1 MYNNSWKQEAPVLS
15 IRRNDK
21 MSNKNQLA
29 ILAKAG
35 DEQALSELLPL
46 MYETARF
53 LASKLIQ
60 GRDADQDECVAD
72 AVSRTPEILKK
83 WNPKK
88 SKFSS
93 FSEVCMRNFMI
104 NTLRVLRR
112 HDWVPI
118 ETVAEYLVDPIDNTP
133 LEMDDLSEM
142 TKLSEVATSV
152 LHTMSPSQK
161 HMVLMI
167 LRGDRI
173 DSIAQEYGISE
184 KEAKGRLRSAIDYM
198 LFEARL
204 KHPEL
209 VDRLDSLRQQKDIR

>member
-1 MYNNSWKQEAPVLS
+1 
-15 IRRNDK
+15 

-29 ILAKAG
+29 LLAKAG
-35 DEQALSELLPL
+35 DEQALNELLPM

-53 LASKLIQ
+53 IASRLIQ
-60 GRDADQDECVAD
+60 GREADQDECVAD
-72 AVSRTPEILKK
+72 AVSRTAEILKK

-104 NTLRVLRR
+104 DSLRIIRR
-112 HDWVPI
+112 HDWVPLDK
-118 ETVAEYLVDPIDNTP
+118 VAEFLVDPIDDTP

-142 TKLSEVATSV
+142 TKLSEFATSV

-173 DSIAQEYGISE
+173 ESIAQEYGISE
-184 KEAKGRLRSAIDYM
+184 KEAKGRLRSAIDYI

-204 KHPEL
+204 KYPEL
-209 VDRLDSLRQQKDIR
+209 VDKLDSLRQ